1 MVILS
6 FSQVKSNQFHDALP
20 IVGGVVFLF
29 IASQIHISFQPMPI
43 TLQSLA
49 VMLIGLT
56 YTPKQA
62 MTTVAFWHGLA
73 ACGVP
78 VHAGLSGGLVNFM
91 EPAAGY
97 LFGYAVAA
105 YLMATLKERFSLN
118 TLFGD
123 LALTVAGALVLYV
136 FGVLWHGYFTG
147 EIASAFINGIFH
159 SILPDLLK
167 AGIVCSGLQIM
178 RYVKNARKQFAF
190 NHETLPSEAV
200 GD

>member
-1 MVILS
+1 MEALS
-6 FSQVKSNQFHDALP
+6 LPHISTKQFHDTLP
-20 IVGGVVFLF
+20 IVGGVMVLF

-62 MTTVAFWHGLA
+62 MTTIAFWHGLA
-73 ACGVP
+73 ACGAP
-78 VHAGLSGGLVNFM
+78 VHAGLSGGLENFM
-91 EPAAGY
+91 EPVAGY
-97 LFGYAVAA
+97 LFGFAVAA

-123 LALTVAGALVLYV
+123 LVLTIAGALVLYI

-147 EIASAFINGIFH
+147 EIASAFVNGIFH

-178 RYVKNARKQFAF
+178 RYVRQLRHCEEQSDAAI
-190 NHETLPSEAV
+190 
-200 GD
+200 